1 MVATWWLHGKVDD
14 MARPRKTDAPNL
26 TQAQDLTA
34 GLIERLTC
42 PPGKQ
47 QAFLRDSDTKGLRVR
62 VTAAGAKSFVYER
75 KLDRQTIRRTI
86 GDVSTWSIDQAR
98 VEARRLGVMLDGGTD
113 PRELD
118 RQQQEAKEAARVTKL
133 EAEKYTLANLLN
145 AYCDYLKSLERISHK
160 AARTIFRV
168 HVIEAWPKVAALPAN
183 EVTGEQI
190 ADMMRKVIEQGKDRT
205 SNKLRSYI
213 RAAYQVALASRSK
226 PSIPLAFKAFNV
238 RSNPA
243 SDTMPD
249 ETANRADKRPLSADE
264 LRQYWQ
270 AIKPMPGFI
279 GSVLRLHL
287 LTGGQRIE
295 QLCNLLTSN
304 VGADTITLLDGKGRP
319 GKAPRPHTVPLI
331 EAAATALHGCNPQGA
346 YALSLTGGKTHL
358 SSAAFSRWSCAAG
371 AGIVDF
377 QAKRIRSG
385 VETILAS
392 ARISSDHRGRLQ
404 SHGISGV
411 QARHYDGHDYL
422 DEKRHALE
430 TLFRLLEGLPVNSGN
445 VVQLKAA

>member
-1 MVATWWLHGKVDD
+1 
-14 MARPRKTDAPNL
+14 MARQSKTAAIDYTL
-26 TQAQDLTA
+26 MQDLTA
-34 GLIERLTC
+34 GLLERAKC
-42 PPGKQ
+42 PDGVPFVLLKD
-47 QAFLRDSDTKGLRVR
+47 ADKKGLRLRITKAGGKHWQFETR
-62 VTAAGAKSFVYER
+62 VKG
-75 KLDRQTIRRTI
+75 KLFTRALGEWPTVAI
-86 GDVSTWSIDQAR
+86 G
-98 VEARRLGVMLDGGTD
+98 EARAKAHDLRGLTEQGTD
-113 PRELD
+113 PRILE
-118 RQQQEAKEAARVTKL
+118 RQQQAEKEAARVAQL
-133 EAEKYTLANLLN
+133 EAEKYTLTNLLT

-160 AARTIFRV
+160 AARTIFKV
-168 HVIEAWPKVAALPAN
+168 HVIEAWPKLAALPAN

-190 ADMMRKVIEQGKDRT
+190 ADMMRRVIEQGKDRT
-205 SNKLRSYI
+205 ANKLRSYI
-213 RAAYQVALASRSK
+213 RAAYQVAMASRSK
-226 PSIPLAFKAFNV
+226 PSIPLSFKAFNV

-249 ETANRADKRPLSADE
+249 ETANRADKHPLSAAE
-264 LRQYWQ
+264 MRQYWQ

-279 GSVLRLHL
+279 GAALRLHL

-295 QLCNLLTSN
+295 QLCSLLTAN
-304 VGADTITLLDGKGRP
+304 VAADSITLMDGKGRP

-331 EAAATALHGCNPQGA
+331 VAAATALQGCNPQGA
-346 YALSLTGGKTHL
+346 YAISLTGGKTHL
-358 SSAAFSRWSCAAG
+358 SSAAFSRWAVTAGAG

-404 SHGISGV
+404 SHGIAGV
-411 QARHYDGHDYL
+411 QARHYDGHDYM

-430 TLFRLLEGLPVNSGN
+430 TLFNLLEGVPGASGN